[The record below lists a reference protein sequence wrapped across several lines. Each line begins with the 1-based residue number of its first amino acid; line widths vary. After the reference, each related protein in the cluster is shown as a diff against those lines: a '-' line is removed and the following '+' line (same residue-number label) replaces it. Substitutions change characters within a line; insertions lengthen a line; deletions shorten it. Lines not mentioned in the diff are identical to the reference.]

1 MAGGGRRSGQERK
14 EVVFVADAEVN
25 VAGALKGG
33 VGKTRFAMLAAL
45 RLATVEGEDVHFI
58 DGDSVSQTG
67 NDWFKDY
74 VRDTGKEFPIQV
86 TRHPFDDLD
95 ELVADLRPKHDRIII
110 DVGGGNPSVFAAALT
125 FAKKLIVPIGA
136 DPSEIRRLRST
147 WKAAQTA
154 AADNEVGGF
163 DAWVLLSRT
172 DHSTSLPGEY
182 RQMLTSGRDEL
193 SGRELPVYP
202 LLTAEMRKRVAYQR
216 AYKTVPTDFLDV
228 PDVMMEIGMLP
239 EGSA

>member
-1 MAGGGRRSGQERK
+1 MANGRG
-14 EVVFVADAEVN
+14 EVDVV
-25 VAGALKGG
+25 GALKGG

-45 RLATVEGEDVHFI
+45 RLATVDGEDVHYI

-67 NDWFKDY
+67 NDWLKDY
-74 VRDTGKEFPIQV
+74 ERETGKTFPIKV

-95 ELVADLRPKHDRIII
+95 ELVADLRGKHDRIII
-110 DVGGGNPSVFAAALT
+110 DVGGGNPGVFAAALVH
-125 FAKKLIVPIGA
+125 ARKLIVPIGA
-136 DPSEIRRLRST
+136 DPSEVRRLRST

-154 AADNEVGGF
+154 SADSEVGGF

-172 DHSTSLPGEY
+172 DHATTLPGEY
-182 RQMLTSGRDEL
+182 REMLTSGRDAA
-193 SGRELPVYP
+193 SGAELPVYP

-228 PDVMMEIGMLP
+228 PSVMAEVGMIQHV
-239 EGSA
+239 GVR

>member
-1 MAGGGRRSGQERK
+1 VGE
-14 EVVFVADAEVN
+14 AEVD
-25 VAGALKGG
+25 VVGTLKGG

-67 NDWFKDY
+67 NDWYKDY
-74 VRDTGKEFPIQV
+74 EREVGKKFPVKV

-95 ELVADLRPKHDRIII
+95 ELVADLRGKHDRIVV
-110 DVGGGNPSVFAAALT
+110 DVGGGNPGVFTAALRY
-125 FAKKLIVPIGA
+125 AKKLVVPIGA

-154 AADNEVGGF
+154 AGDSEVGGF

-172 DHSTSLPGEY
+172 DHSTSLPAEY
-182 RQMLTSGRDEL
+182 REMLTSGRDAV
-193 SGRELPVYP
+193 SGAELPVYP

-228 PDVMMEIGMLP
+228 PAVMAEVGMI
-239 EGSA
+239 EHENGSQ